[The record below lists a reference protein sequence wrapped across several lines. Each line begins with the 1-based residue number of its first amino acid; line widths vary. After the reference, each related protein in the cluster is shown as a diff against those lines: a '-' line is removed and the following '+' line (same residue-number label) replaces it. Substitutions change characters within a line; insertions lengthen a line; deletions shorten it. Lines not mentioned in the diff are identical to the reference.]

1 MNRINVVFGLFLVLL
16 IICSCSFQ
24 TGLDVAAKDNFSMFE
39 AKKVGVV
46 TNHTAVSVKGEHIVD
61 LMFDKGVNI
70 TAIYAPEHG
79 FRGNVERGVIIEGT
93 NIDSATGAE
102 VFSIYGNNRK
112 PSPEMLKGIDLLI
125 FDIQDIGARFY
136 TYIST
141 LGMVMEAAAENGI
154 PVYVFDRP
162 NPIGRIAEGPRMQ
175 EGFVSFVG
183 QYPIVLRHG
192 MTVGELALMYKGNN
206 FINVAE
212 ELELHIVEMK
222 NWNYNKPYAKNNIP
236 WIAPSPNIKN
246 INEALVYPGTC
257 LFEGTNFSEG
267 RGTMHPF
274 EWVGAPYVDAEKL
287 IEELMKRNIKGID
300 MKPVSFTPVDIPG
313 TAMNP
318 KYKDELCHGIAL
330 TVTDPV
336 NFKSLEFGIHL
347 ISVLMELYPDDFVIS
362 RADFLGNLWGND
374 NAATMFNEHKP
385 AEAIISS
392 YKKDVEDFIADRN
405 KYLLY

>member
-1 MNRINVVFGLFLVLL
+1 MNRINAVFSSFLVLL

-24 TGLDVAAKDNFSMFE
+24 TGLDVAAKGNFSMFE
-39 AKKVGVV
+39 GKKVGIV
-46 TNHTAVSVKGEHIVD
+46 TNHTAVSVNGEHIVD
-61 LMFDKGVNI
+61 LMFVKGVDI

-79 FRGNVERGVIIEGT
+79 FRGNVERGVIIEGI

-112 PSPEMLKGIDLLI
+112 PSPDMLKDIDI
-125 FDIQDIGARFY
+125 MVFDIQDVGARFY

-154 PVYVFDRP
+154 PVYIFDRP
-162 NPIGRIAEGPRMQ
+162 NPVGRIAEGPLMQ
-175 EGFVSFVG
+175 EDFISFVG

-192 MTVGELALMYKGNN
+192 MTVGELALMYKDNN
-206 FINVAE
+206 FINKAGD
-212 ELELHIVEMK
+212 LDLHIIQMK
-222 NWNYNKPYAKNNIP
+222 NWNTRKPFTKTKLP

-267 RGTMHPF
+267 RGTIHPF
-274 EWVGAPYVDAEKL
+274 EWVGAPYVDPEKL
-287 IEELMKRNIKGID
+287 IQKLNERNIKGIQ
-300 MKPVSFTPVDIPG
+300 MEPVIFTPVDIPG

-318 KYKDELCHGIAL
+318 KYKDEQCHGIAL

-336 NFKSLEFGIHL
+336 HFKSLEFGIHL
-347 ISVLMELYPDDFVIS
+347 INVLMGLYPNEFIIS
-362 RADFLGNLWGND
+362 RPEFLGNLWGNE
-374 NAATMFNEHKP
+374 NAATMFNEYKP
-385 AEAIISS
+385 AEEIINS
-392 YKKDVEDFIADRN
+392 YKEELDDFIAVRK

>member
-1 MNRINVVFGLFLVLL
+1 MNRMNAVFGLLLVSL

-24 TGLDVAAKDNFSMFE
+24 TGLDVAAKDNFSIFQG
-39 AKKVGVV
+39 KKVGVV

-61 LMFDKGVNI
+61 LMFDNGVNI

-112 PSPEMLKGIDLLI
+112 PSPEMLKGIDLLV
-125 FDIQDIGARFY
+125 FDIQDVGARFY

-141 LGMVMEAAAENGI
+141 LGMVMEAAAENSV
-154 PVYVFDRP
+154 PVYIFDRP
-162 NPIGRIAEGPRMQ
+162 NPIGRIAEGPLMQ
-175 EGFVSFVG
+175 EDYVSFVG
-183 QYPIVLRHG
+183 QYPIILRHG
-192 MTVGELALMYKGNN
+192 MTVGELALMYKGDH
-206 FINVAE
+206 FINEAE
-212 ELELHIVEMK
+212 ALELHVVEMK
-222 NWNYNKPYAKNNIP
+222 NWNYNKPYVKNNIP
-236 WIAPSPNIKN
+236 WIAPSPNIMN
-246 INEALVYPGTC
+246 INQALVYPGTC

-274 EWVGAPYVDAEKL
+274 EWIGAPYVDADNL
-287 IEELMKRNIKGID
+287 IAELSKKEIKGIA
-300 MKPVSFTPVDIPG
+300 MEAVSFTPVDMPG

-336 NFKSLEFGIHL
+336 NFRSLEFGIHL
-347 ISVLMELYPDDFVIS
+347 ISVLMDLYPNDFVIS
-362 RADFLGNLWGND
+362 RPDFLANLWGNE
-374 NAATMFNEHKP
+374 NAAAMFNDHRS
-385 AEAIISS
+385 ADDIINS
-392 YKKDVEDFIADRN
+392 YKEDVDDFIEGRE